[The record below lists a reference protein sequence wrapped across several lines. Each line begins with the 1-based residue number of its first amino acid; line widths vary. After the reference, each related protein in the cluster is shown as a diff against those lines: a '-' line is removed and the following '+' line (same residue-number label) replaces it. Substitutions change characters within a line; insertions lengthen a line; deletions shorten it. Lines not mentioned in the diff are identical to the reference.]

1 MILFT
6 RRRAFDGA
14 RKGAWYRPGKQRT
27 FMIDEHVA
35 LRLLRSPASGVPHD
49 VAAALAVVAAH
60 VGGLRQAIARER
72 LALGADDRDAVFAF
86 AKGLEAFENDPH
98 AFPEAAPRAPAEASA
113 DAPIALAIALE
124 REPGAPLRARQPH
137 FSASA
142 LNAYAD
148 CARKW
153 YYRYTCNAVEDRG
166 SSASYYGTAF
176 HTALEYFHETFV
188 HPEPAHES
196 AMRQHLR
203 GDIARAFEGHREDF
217 ETAVE
222 YELQVRRAQ
231 RTAQRYV
238 TWLVAKAKRSPFTI
252 VGRELHAAMKV
263 GGYDF
268 IGFIDRLDRDDET
281 GNVAIVDYKTGAI
294 AESAAEYRER
304 VRTFHDFQLPFYY
317 WAREAEGDRVATLS
331 LIPLKDASA
340 DVRPIEL
347 EVVPVAREDTR
358 RGNAPVGTI
367 GIADLERARTKM
379 GELCRSL
386 SDGSLEAFPASNDP
400 SACTYCAYKLACNDR
415 PATPEERF
423 AR

>member
-1 MILFT
+1 
-6 RRRAFDGA
+6 
-14 RKGAWYRPGKQRT
+14 
-27 FMIDEHVA
+27 MIDEHVA

-49 VAAALAVVAAH
+49 VAAALAVVATH
-60 VGGLRQAIARER
+60 VGGLRQAISRER
-72 LALGADDRDAVFAF
+72 LALGADDRDTVFAF
-86 AKGLEAFENDPH
+86 AKKLDVYESDPSVF
-98 AFPEAAPRAPAEASA
+98 ADIPALAPEAASLDER
-113 DAPIALAIALE
+113 IALAASVD

-142 LNAYAD
+142 LNAYSD

-166 SSASYYGTAF
+166 SSASFYGTAF

-188 HPEPAHES
+188 HPDPAHERE
-196 AMRQHLR
+196 MRER
-203 GDIARAFEGHREDF
+203 VRSDISRAFAGHREDF
-217 ETAVE
+217 DTAVE

-238 TWLVAKAKRSPFTI
+238 TWLVAKARRAPFTI
-252 VGRELHAAMKV
+252 IGRELHAAMKV

-268 IGFIDRLDRDDET
+268 IGFIDRLDRDDAT

-294 AESAAEYRER
+294 AESAAEYREK

-347 EVVPVAREDTR
+347 EVVPVAREETR
-358 RGNAPVGTI
+358 RSGAPIGTI
-367 GIADLERARTKM
+367 GIADLERARAKM
-379 GELCRSL
+379 GELCRIL
-386 SDGSLEAFPASNDP
+386 SDGSLESFPATNDP

-415 PATPEERF
+415 PATPEEKF

>member
-1 MILFT
+1 
-6 RRRAFDGA
+6 
-14 RKGAWYRPGKQRT
+14 
-27 FMIDEHVA
+27 MIDEHVA

-49 VAAALAVVAAH
+49 VAAALAVVAQH

-72 LALGADDRDAVFAF
+72 LALAADDRDAVYAF
-86 AKGLEAFENDPH
+86 AKKLDAYEHDPGV
-98 AFPEAAPRAPAEASA
+98 FPDPAPLPPASTPV
-113 DAPIALAIALE
+113 DAPIALAASVD

-166 SSASYYGTAF
+166 SSASFYGTAF
-176 HTALEYFHETFV
+176 HTALEDFHETFV
-188 HPEPAHES
+188 HPEPAHE
-196 AMRQHLR
+196 ATMRDR
-203 GDIARAFEGHREDF
+203 VRSDVARAFAGHRDDF
-217 ETAVE
+217 DTAVE

-238 TWLVAKAKRSPFTI
+238 TWLVAKAKRAPFTI

-263 GGYDF
+263 EGYDF
-268 IGFIDRLDRDDET
+268 IGFIDRLDRDDAT

-294 AESAAEYRER
+294 AQSAAEYREK

-331 LIPLKDASA
+331 LIPLKDASS

-347 EVVPVAREDTR
+347 EVVPVAREESR
-358 RGNAPVGTI
+358 RSGAPTGTI
-367 GIADLERARTKM
+367 GIADLERARVKM
-379 GELCRSL
+379 GELCRIL
-386 SDGSLEAFPASNDP
+386 SDGSLTAFPATDDP
-400 SACTYCAYKLACNDR
+400 AACIYCAYKLACNDR
-415 PATPEERF
+415 PATPEEKF

>member
-1 MILFT
+1 
-6 RRRAFDGA
+6 
-14 RKGAWYRPGKQRT
+14 
-27 FMIDEHVA
+27 MIDEHVA

-49 VAAALAVVAAH
+49 VAAALAVVAQH

-72 LALGADDRDAVFAF
+72 LALAADDRDAVFAF
-86 AKGLEAFENDPH
+86 AKKLDAYEHDPSV
-98 AFPEAAPRAPAEASA
+98 FPDAAPLPPASTPV
-113 DAPIALAIALE
+113 DAPIELAVSVD

-166 SSASYYGTAF
+166 SSASFYGTAF
-176 HTALEYFHETFV
+176 HTALEDFHETFV
-188 HPEPAHES
+188 HPEPAHE
-196 AMRQHLR
+196 ATMRDR
-203 GDIARAFEGHREDF
+203 IRSDVARAFAGHRDDF

-238 TWLVAKAKRSPFTI
+238 TWLVAKAKRAPFTI
-252 VGRELHAAMKV
+252 VGRELHAAKKV
-263 GGYDF
+263 VGYDF
-268 IGFIDRLDRDDET
+268 IGFIDRLDRDDAT

-294 AESAAEYRER
+294 AESAAEYREK

-331 LIPLKDASA
+331 LIPLKDASS

-347 EVVPVAREDTR
+347 EVVPVAREESR
-358 RGNAPVGTI
+358 RSGAPTGTI
-367 GIADLERARTKM
+367 GVADLERARVKM
-379 GELCRSL
+379 GELCRIL
-386 SDGSLEAFPASNDP
+386 SDGSLTAFPATADP
-400 SACTYCAYKLACNDR
+400 GACTYCAYKLACNDR
-415 PATPEERF
+415 PATPEEKF